1 MKKPIVWTIAGVDS
15 SGLAGVHADMETF
28 SRLNVRA
35 CSVITAV
42 TAQNAHSIIA
52 VEEISRDQVAAQ
64 CRALE
69 LNLKP
74 DAIKIGMLCSTPICE
89 EIAYFLKGYE
99 GFVVLDPI
107 ITSSSGTNLFFPDLQ
122 QHKNNLIQLFP
133 YITIITPNRIEAEI
147 ILNRSIYSYQDIIN
161 AASDLLSLGA

>member
-1 MKKPIVWTIAGVDS
+1 
-15 SGLAGVHADMETF
+15 METF

-42 TAQNAHSIIA
+42 TAQNAHSITA
-52 VEEISRDQVAAQ
+52 VEAISRDQVAAQ

-89 EIAYFLKGYE
+89 EIAYF
-99 GFVVLDPI
+99 
-107 ITSSSGTNLFFPDLQ
+107 
-122 QHKNNLIQLFP
+122 
-133 YITIITPNRIEAEI
+133 
-147 ILNRSIYSYQDIIN
+147 
-161 AASDLLSLGA
+161 